1 MSGMHEYITIGAR
14 RWCLR
19 CNTFQRRRNGVWL
32 DDEELLGAAWPAYEK
47 TELSCLGALDLFSLR
62 AD

>member
-1 MSGMHEYITIGAR
+1 MG
-14 RWCLR
+14 
-19 CNTFQRRRNGVWL
+19 CNTFQRRYNDIWR

-47 TELSCLGALDLFSLR
+47 TELSCRGALDLFALR